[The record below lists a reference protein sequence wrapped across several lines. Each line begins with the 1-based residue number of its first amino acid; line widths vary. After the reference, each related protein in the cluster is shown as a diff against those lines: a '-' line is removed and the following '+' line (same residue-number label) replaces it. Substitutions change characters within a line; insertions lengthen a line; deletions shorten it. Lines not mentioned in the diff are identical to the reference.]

1 MVVPDGPVGPVGPCG
16 IVRFNT
22 KFGAVPVIVADAVEP
37 GAPVVTFPIV
47 IVGVA
52 PVAPVAPVGP
62 VGPIGPVAP
71 VGPVGP
77 VIP

>member
-16 IVRFNT
+16 IVRFNI

-47 IVGVA
+47 TVGVA

-62 VGPIGPVAP
+62 VGP
-71 VGPVGP
+71 VGPAIRARSFNCVC
-77 VIP
+77 